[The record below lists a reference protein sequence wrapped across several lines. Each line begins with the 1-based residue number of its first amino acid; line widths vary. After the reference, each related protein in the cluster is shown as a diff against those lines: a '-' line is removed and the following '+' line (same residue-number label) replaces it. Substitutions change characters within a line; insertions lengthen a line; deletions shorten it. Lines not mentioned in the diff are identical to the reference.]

1 MIFVNK
7 VRDYTVAEQ
16 QLLNQLITLLLADG
30 RTEDLKKSASDR
42 EYQLRLLKEYG
53 LV

>member
-1 MIFVNK
+1 M
-7 VRDYTVAEQ
+7 AEQ

-42 EYQLRLLKEYG
+42 EYQLCLLKEYG
-53 LV
+53 MV

>member
-7 VRDYTVAEQ
+7 VRELHCGRTAIVK
-16 QLLNQLITLLLADG
+16 LLLADG

-53 LV
+53 MV

>member
-7 VRDYTVAEQ
+7 VRELHCGRTAIVKSVDYV
-16 QLLNQLITLLLADG
+16 LLADG

-53 LV
+53 MV